1 MFKLATCITIYYF
14 VGPGSG
20 LLTMTVDDSVEKQ
33 ELTAKLSQEQ
43 GSSGADTGI
52 ATLDDLDSKESH
64 IDSSL
69 ASGNKQK

>member
-1 MFKLATCITIYYF
+1 MFKLATCITINYF

-20 LLTMTVDDSVEKQ
+20 LLTMTVDDSEEKQ

-43 GSSGADTGI
+43 GSSEADI
-52 ATLDDLDSKESH
+52 ATLDDLDSKESR